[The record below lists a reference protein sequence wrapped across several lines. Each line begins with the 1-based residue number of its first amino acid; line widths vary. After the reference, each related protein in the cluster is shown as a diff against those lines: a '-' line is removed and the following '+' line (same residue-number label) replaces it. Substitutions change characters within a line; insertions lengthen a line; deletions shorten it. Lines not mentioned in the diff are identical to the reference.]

1 MKTVLV
7 LMSTYNGEKYLR
19 EQLDSIFK
27 QIDVN
32 VRVLVRDDGSK
43 DSTVKI
49 LEEYH
54 QNKNLNYIKGKNIN
68 WMHSFWS
75 LVNMADNCDFYAFS
89 DQDDIWDND
98 KLKKA
103 IEKLEQLGNIPAIYC
118 ANQRIVDK
126 NMCKLSY
133 TENKVDITN
142 FTLLE
147 LLVHGN
153 VFRGCTEVWNHLL
166 QQYILLKNIDDI
178 DEPHDSFIMQI
189 ALAVGKVIKDNAE
202 VMSYRQHELNAVGS
216 KTGFQLCTD
225 KIKKYSMEIF
235 GISKSKLYSSRC
247 KKIYNIV
254 KNDISENKKRYYEKV
269 CNYDKTVIS
278 AFKLAFDRE
287 CKNLTLRKR
296 VQILLRKM

>member
-1 MKTVLV
+1 MKSVLV

-27 QIDVN
+27 QIDVD
-32 VRVLVRDDGSK
+32 VRVLVRDDGSR

-54 QNKNLNYIKGKNIN
+54 QNKNLEYIKGENIN
-68 WMHSFWS
+68 WMHSFWF
-75 LVNMADNCDFYAFS
+75 LVNMANDCDFYAFS

-103 IEKLEQLGNIPAIYC
+103 VAKLEKLGNIPAIYC

-126 NMCKLSY
+126 NMRMLSY
-133 TENKVDITN
+133 TEDKVDITN
-142 FTLLE
+142 FTHLE
-147 LLVHGN
+147 LLIHGN
-153 VFRGCTEVWNHLL
+153 VFRGCTEVWNHSL
-166 QQYILLKNIDDI
+166 QQYILLKNIRDI

-189 ALAVGKVIKDNAE
+189 ALAVGKVTKDNTE

-216 KTGFQLCTD
+216 KTGLQLCVD
-225 KIKKYSMEIF
+225 KIKKYSMEIC
-235 GISKSKLYSSRC
+235 GISKGKLYSSRC
-247 KKIYNIV
+247 KKIYSIV
-254 KNDISENKKRYYEKV
+254 KNDISEERKRYYEKV
-269 CNYDKTVIS
+269 CGYDKSVVS
-278 AFKLAFDRE
+278 AFKLAFNRE